1 MRVHFHK
8 DMLNVMM
15 EFGYIQKVVIIE
27 GVFPNQKL
35 LGGASIIMR
44 IRRLGIQAIGLMI
57 SLKVTE

>member
-1 MRVHFHK
+1 
-8 DMLNVMM
+8 MLNVMM